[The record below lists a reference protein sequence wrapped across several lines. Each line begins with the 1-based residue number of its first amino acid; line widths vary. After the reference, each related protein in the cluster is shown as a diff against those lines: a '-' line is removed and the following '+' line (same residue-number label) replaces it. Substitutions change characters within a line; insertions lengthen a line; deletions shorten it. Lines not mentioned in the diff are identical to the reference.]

1 MTIPVG
7 DTLFVDCLS
16 FSTLFELVSLLVSR
30 RFDSRSSSTLCTRR
44 YRIMD
49 LISCRSVRYRF
60 VNPTTCRPSDVIA
73 KLSKISG
80 SKHCAAMARMVSSDF
95 SSFSSTTFE
104 RNIRPNKRDVVGSL
118 SWLQSNPDPCC
129 CRRPRNVRGMRAR
142 L

>member
-7 DTLFVDCLS
+7 NTLFVDCLL
-16 FSTLFELVSLLVSR
+16 FSTQ
-30 RFDSRSSSTLCTRR
+30 
-44 YRIMD
+44 IMD
-49 LISCRSVRYRF
+49 LISCCSVRYRF
-60 VNPTTCRPSDVIA
+60 VNPTTCCPSDVIA

-80 SKHCAAMARMVSSDF
+80 SKHCAAMVRMVSSDF

-104 RNIRPNKRDVVGSL
+104 RNIQPNKRDVVSSL

-129 CRRPRNVRGMRAR
+129 CRQPQNVQGMQGR